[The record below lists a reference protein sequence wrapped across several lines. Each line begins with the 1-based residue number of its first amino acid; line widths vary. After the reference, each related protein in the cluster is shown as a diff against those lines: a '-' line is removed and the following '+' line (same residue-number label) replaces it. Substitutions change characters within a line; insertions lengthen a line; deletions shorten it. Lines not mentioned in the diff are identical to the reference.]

1 MKNSAVATTQR
12 GVIEV
17 SMDDLDVSFWVR
29 LKPDPDRVLYLAEL
43 MDNGVEIDPIV
54 VWLKQ
59 ETNKYVVRD
68 GRHRIEAARFL
79 DRTSIK
85 CKVVPAPK
93 NSAEEIS
100 LAYQANL
107 GGALPPTKEDTEHTV
122 RLLLA
127 EGVAGRD
134 IAKLLPLPPSLAK
147 RYVDNVASKIGK
159 ARLRQAIEAV
169 ADGEM
174 SAPAAAQKYN
184 VNLDVLRKELGG
196 RKKKGKAAA
205 AQIIR
210 NIGSQYRS
218 LSQKN
223 AAALKAL
230 FTRLEDGEVTTSVI
244 EEVIS
249 HIVDSNRRLAVAI
262 KGWGQRL
269 EQAKNVNGKN

>member
-122 RLLLA
+122 RLLLSQ
-127 EGVAGRD
+127 GVAGRD
-134 IAKLLPLPPSLAK
+134 IAKLLPLPPSLAR
-147 RYVDNVASKIGK
+147 RYVDNVASKQAK
-159 ARLRQAIEAV
+159 MKLRQAIEAV

-174 SAPAAAQKYN
+174 SAVQAAATYN
-184 VNLDVLRKELGG
+184 VDIDTLRKELGG
-196 RKKKGKAAA
+196 RKKKGKQAAV
-205 AQIIR
+205 QIKH
-210 NIGSQYRS
+210 NLGKQYRS

-223 AAALKAL
+223 ASILKAL
-230 FTRLEDGEVTTSVI
+230 FSGLDDGEVSIATIETVI
-244 EEVIS
+244 AHMHEA
-249 HIVDSNRRLAVAI
+249 NRKLTITLR
-262 KGWGQRL
+262 GWTQRL
-269 EQAKNVNGKN
+269 EQAKNTVSK